1 MQTLG
6 ARYWNRKARQLVEAA
21 GYDITARNLL
31 CIQYFPY
38 HSKEYKPSPAVIP
51 SQQYGFALLR
61 AALARE
67 AEVVIMRSR
76 RLWFAAVPQ
85 LDNYARV
92 HIVRNPRNPALSL
105 RNLGESSFGQ
115 VLTRLQTGA

>member
-6 ARYWNRKARQLVEAA
+6 ARYWNRKARPLIEAA
-21 GYDITARNLL
+21 GFDTVAKNLL

-61 AALARE
+61 AALARG
-67 AEVVIMRSR
+67 ADVVIMRSR
-76 RLWFAAVPQ
+76 RLWTAAVPQ
-85 LDNYARV
+85 LDTNARV
-92 HIVRNPRNPALSL
+92 HLVRNPRNPTLSP
-105 RNLGESSFGQ
+105 RNLGQTSFGQ
-115 VLTRLQTGA
+115 VLTRLESGA